1 MDGVKAVILQRVI
14 TVLIDCYIH
23 PPVKHTDWVAYC
35 PEPRVLT
42 VGGVIETYGW
52 CSAGSGGKFL
62 LIVLVWFIVFAEPK
76 E

>member
-1 MDGVKAVILQRVI
+1 MDIVKAVIIQRVI

-23 PPVKHTDWVAYC
+23 ASVKHTDWVAYC

-42 VGGVIETYGW
+42 VGVVIETYGW
-52 CSAGSGGKFL
+52 CSVGSGSKSLSWFS
-62 LIVLVWFIVFAEPK
+62 FIVVAEPK